1 MSIGALALSLFRTGV
16 TATFDSMGSTFPKAA
31 VAAVEDGTQSKV
43 HLARQCLV
51 DEGPE
56 VFWKTVVGSV
66 FVKVMKAIAP
76 AIPEQ
81 IANFPGE
88 MLGAYLHWHS
98 ASHQCKNGEAQRAV
112 SGEKKPG
119 ILQNLFSTRIKPL
132 INDALKFVGLPEKDA
147 DVSFMRFAI
156 IQSVL
161 FTGGALALKGAEE
174 ENIPGMNMNHED
186 SKLTTFFKIAGYT
199 LFEQC
204 THMFSQTMRYYID
217 YKKEFLGEDRK
228 NRNIGA
234 LNKDIL
240 AKALANTFHERG
252 FPGNIPS
259 AITGCLSTLWL
270 GKYIPKSIA
279 GALGEAPAKGLER
292 ILTLHLRRSTKD
304 RLNEK
309 GERVPNY
316 RKDSY
321 GILDGALKVS
331 DFLFNGIRNFIVR
344 KIVAP
349 MFKPE
354 EVDIKDY
361 IKELEN
367 SYNMSDERLRKRD
380 FGKPPVSEIEKSES
394 PIQHLPL
401 KPGGQTATA

>member
-31 VAAVEDGTQSKV
+31 VAAIEDSTQSKV
-43 HLARQCLV
+43 RLARQCLV

-66 FVKVMKAIAP
+66 FVKIMRAIAP
-76 AIPEQ
+76 VVPEQ

-88 MLGAYLHWHS
+88 MLGAYLHWYS
-98 ASHQCKNGEAQRAV
+98 ASHQCKNKEAQRAV
-112 SGEKKPG
+112 SGMKKLG
-119 ILQNLFSTRIKPL
+119 ALQSLFSKKVKPL
-132 INDALKFVGLPEKDA
+132 INDALKFVGLPEKDKN
-147 DVSFMRFAI
+147 VSFMRFAI
-156 IQSVL
+156 IQSIL

-186 SKLTTFFKIAGYT
+186 SKLTTFFKIGGYT
-199 LFEQC
+199 LFEQF

-217 YKKEFLGEDRK
+217 YKEEFFNKNRK
-228 NRNIGA
+228 NRELRT

-270 GKYIPKSIA
+270 GKYIPKSMA

-292 ILTLHLRRSTKD
+292 LLTLHLRRSTKD

-309 GERVPNY
+309 GERIQNY
-316 RKDSY
+316 RKDSH
-321 GILDGALKVS
+321 GILNGVLKIS

-349 MFKPE
+349 MFQPE
-354 EVDIKDY
+354 GVDIKDY

-367 SYNMSDERLRKRD
+367 SYSMSNEHLRKRD
-380 FGKPPVSEIEKSES
+380 AGKPPILEQQTETPFKHV
-394 PIQHLPL
+394 HL
-401 KPGGQTATA
+401 KPGGQATAV